1 MIAITPTQFRSGL
14 FAQIDCALKGI
25 PVHIRTRK
33 GNAVLISEKAFEKAS
48 ARTDQREISGRIIGN
63 LDDADLAL
71 EQHLVLPE

>member
-1 MIAITPTQFRSGL
+1 MISITPTQFRNGL

-48 ARTDQREISGRIIGN
+48 ARQDRQEISGRIIGS
-63 LDDADLAL
+63 LDDADQAL
-71 EQHLVLPE
+71 KQHLVLPE